1 MAVIFKTLVASASF
15 EMTEQDDLD
24 SSIGRCKSHAKRLTL
39 LAICS
44 SSPHQCIGK
53 GMEHWVREF
62 YSAGYTIFKEGDLGN
77 IAYLIE
83 RGSIR
88 ISSYRT
94 GKEQDLALLKEGDM
108 FGEIALIDRR
118 ARTATAT
125 ATEETTLI
133 PISRDLVVNKL
144 KQSDPLLSYILQV
157 VVERWRESMGGV
169 AQKSDAQYAEENDI
183 SNLKTFAIDQLKI
196 AQSLSDAI
204 NRDEFLMYYQPVVHL
219 HNRQLA
225 GFEAL
230 IRWNQPDMGFISPV
244 GFIGVAENTGLIVPM
259 GRWVLKTSLAA
270 LAGFQAEMDAHHPN
284 AIPLFMS
291 INVSARQL
299 QEHNEVEALIE
310 IIKESGVNPKL
321 IKLEITESALIGNP
335 ELAAEALKKL
345 KALDLLIAID
355 DFGTGY
361 SSLNYLSQF
370 PIDTL
375 KIDQSFVFSML
386 AHEGSRRI
394 TKAIASMA
402 HDLEMN
408 CIAEG
413 IEQEADIPV
422 LQQMRVEYGQGYF
435 FAKPYAQDQVPGYIK
450 NSGGGIAH

>member
-1 MAVIFKTLVASASF
+1 M
-15 EMTEQDDLD
+15 D
-24 SSIGRCKSHAKRLTL
+24 
-39 LAICS
+39 
-44 SSPHQCIGK
+44 
-53 GMEHWVREF
+53 HWVREY
-62 YSAGYTIFKEGDLGN
+62 YSAGHTIFKEGDLGD

-83 RGSIR
+83 RGAIR
-88 ISSYRT
+88 ISSRRT
-94 GKEQDLALLKEGDM
+94 GQEKDFALLKEGDM

-133 PISRDLVVNKL
+133 PISRDLVVSKL

-157 VVERWRESMGGV
+157 VVERWRESIGGG
-169 AQKSDAQYAEENDI
+169 ALKTDAQIAEENEI

-204 NRDEFLMYYQPVVHL
+204 DRDEFLMYYQPVVHL

-230 IRWNQPDMGFISPV
+230 IRWNQPDMGFMSPV

-259 GRWVLKTSLAA
+259 GRWILKTALNA
-270 LAGFQAEMDAHHPN
+270 LAGFQAEMDAHHPG
-284 AIPLFMS
+284 APKLFMS

-299 QEHNEVEALIE
+299 QEPNEVETMIE
-310 IIKESGVNPKL
+310 IIQQSGVAPQR
-321 IKLEITESALIGNP
+321 IKLEVTESALIGNP
-335 ELAAEALKKL
+335 SVAAEALNKL

-375 KIDQSFVFSML
+375 KIDQSFVFTML

-422 LQQMRVEYGQGYF
+422 LQGMGVEYGQGYY
-435 FAKPYAQDQVPGYIK
+435 FAKPYPQTQIPDFIQK
-450 NSGGGIAH
+450 RGGGIAPT

>member
-1 MAVIFKTLVASASF
+1 M
-15 EMTEQDDLD
+15 D
-24 SSIGRCKSHAKRLTL
+24 
-39 LAICS
+39 
-44 SSPHQCIGK
+44 
-53 GMEHWVREF
+53 HWVREY
-62 YSAGYTIFKEGDLGN
+62 YSAGHTIFKEGDLGD

-83 RGSIR
+83 RGAIR
-88 ISSYRT
+88 ISSRRT
-94 GKEQDLALLKEGDM
+94 GQEKDFALLKEGDM

-133 PISRDLVVNKL
+133 PISRDLVVSKL

-157 VVERWRESMGGV
+157 VVERWRESIGGG
-169 AQKSDAQYAEENDI
+169 ALKTDAQIAEENEI

-204 NRDEFLMYYQPVVHL
+204 DRDEFLMYYQPVVHL

-230 IRWNQPDMGFISPV
+230 IRWNQPDMGFMSPV

-259 GRWVLKTSLAA
+259 GRWILKTALNA
-270 LAGFQAEMDAHHPN
+270 LAGFQAEMDAHHPG
-284 AIPLFMS
+284 APKLFMS

-299 QEHNEVEALIE
+299 QEPNEVETMIE
-310 IIKESGVNPKL
+310 IIQQSGVAPQR
-321 IKLEITESALIGNP
+321 IKLEVTESALIGNP
-335 ELAAEALKKL
+335 SVAAEALNKL

-375 KIDQSFVFSML
+375 KIDQSFVFTML
-386 AHEGSRRI
+386 THEGSRRI

-422 LQQMRVEYGQGYF
+422 LQGMGVEYGQGYY
-435 FAKPYAQDQVPGYIK
+435 FAKPYPQAQIPDFIQK
-450 NSGGGIAH
+450 RGGGLSSC

>member
-1 MAVIFKTLVASASF
+1 M
-15 EMTEQDDLD
+15 D
-24 SSIGRCKSHAKRLTL
+24 
-39 LAICS
+39 
-44 SSPHQCIGK
+44 
-53 GMEHWVREF
+53 HWVREY
-62 YSAGYTIFKEGDLGN
+62 YSAGHTIFKEGDLGD

-83 RGSIR
+83 RGAIR
-88 ISSYRT
+88 ISSRRT
-94 GKEQDLALLKEGDM
+94 GQEKDFALLKEGDM

-133 PISRDLVVNKL
+133 PISRDLVVSKL

-157 VVERWRESMGGV
+157 VVERWRESIGGG
-169 AQKSDAQYAEENDI
+169 ALKTDAQIAEENEI

-204 NRDEFLMYYQPVVHL
+204 DRDEFLMYYQPVVHL

-230 IRWNQPDMGFISPV
+230 IRWNQPDMGFMSPV

-259 GRWVLKTSLAA
+259 GRWILKTALNA
-270 LAGFQAEMDAHHPN
+270 LAGFQAEMDAHHPG
-284 AIPLFMS
+284 APKLFMS

-299 QEHNEVEALIE
+299 QEPNEVETMIE
-310 IIKESGVNPKL
+310 IIQQSGVAPQR
-321 IKLEITESALIGNP
+321 IKLEVTESALIGNP
-335 ELAAEALKKL
+335 SVAAEALNKL

-375 KIDQSFVFSML
+375 KIDQSFVFTML

-422 LQQMRVEYGQGYF
+422 LQGMGVEYGQGYY
-435 FAKPYAQDQVPGYIK
+435 FAKPYPQAQIPDFIQK
-450 NSGGGIAH
+450 RGGGLGSS

>member
-1 MAVIFKTLVASASF
+1 M
-15 EMTEQDDLD
+15 D
-24 SSIGRCKSHAKRLTL
+24 
-39 LAICS
+39 
-44 SSPHQCIGK
+44 
-53 GMEHWVREF
+53 HWVREY
-62 YSAGYTIFKEGDLGN
+62 YSAGHTIFKEGDLGD

-83 RGSIR
+83 RGAIR
-88 ISSYRT
+88 ISSRRT
-94 GKEQDLALLKEGDM
+94 GQEKDFALLKEGDM

-133 PISRDLVVNKL
+133 PISRDLVVSKL

-157 VVERWRESMGGV
+157 VVERWRESIGGG
-169 AQKSDAQYAEENDI
+169 ALKTDAQIAEENEI

-204 NRDEFLMYYQPVVHL
+204 ERDEFLMYYQPVVHM

-230 IRWNQPDMGFISPV
+230 IRWNQPDMGFMSPV

-259 GRWVLKTSLAA
+259 GRWILKTALNA
-270 LAGFQAEMDAHHPN
+270 LAGFQAEMDAHHPG
-284 AIPLFMS
+284 APKLFMS

-299 QEHNEVEALIE
+299 QEPNEVETMID
-310 IIKESGVNPKL
+310 IIQQSGVAPQR
-321 IKLEITESALIGNP
+321 IKLEVTESALIGNP
-335 ELAAEALKKL
+335 SVAAEALNKL

-375 KIDQSFVFSML
+375 KIDQSFVFTML

-422 LQQMRVEYGQGYF
+422 LQGMGVEYGQGYY
-435 FAKPYAQDQVPGYIK
+435 FAKPYPQAQIPDFIQK
-450 NSGGGIAH
+450 RGGGLGAK

>member
-1 MAVIFKTLVASASF
+1 M
-15 EMTEQDDLD
+15 D
-24 SSIGRCKSHAKRLTL
+24 
-39 LAICS
+39 
-44 SSPHQCIGK
+44 
-53 GMEHWVREF
+53 HWIREF
-62 YSAGYTIFKEGDLGN
+62 YSAGHTIFKEGDFGQ

-83 RGSIR
+83 RGAIR
-88 ISSYRT
+88 ISSYRS
-94 GKEQDLALLKEGDM
+94 GHDQDIALLKEGDM

-133 PISRDLVVNKL
+133 PISRDLVVSKL

-157 VVERWRESMGGV
+157 VVERWRESMGGIPL
-169 AQKSDAQYAEENDI
+169 KTDAQLAEENDI

-204 NRDEFLMYYQPVVHL
+204 ERNEFLLYYQPVVHL
-219 HNRQLA
+219 HNRQLG

-230 IRWNQPDMGFISPV
+230 IRWNQPDMGFVSPV
-244 GFIGVAENTGLIVPM
+244 GFIGVAENTGLIVPI
-259 GRWVLKTSLAA
+259 GRWVLKTALAA
-270 LAGFQAEMDAHHPN
+270 LAEFQSDMDKHHPD
-284 AIPLFMS
+284 APRLFMS

-299 QEHNEVEALIE
+299 QEQDEVETLID
-310 IIKESGVNPKL
+310 IIRASGVDPKR
-321 IKLEITESALIGNP
+321 IKLEVTESALIGNP
-335 ELAAEALKKL
+335 MVAAEALNKL

-375 KIDQSFVFSML
+375 KIDQSFVFAML
-386 AHEGSRRI
+386 EHDGSRRI

-413 IEQEADIPV
+413 IEQEADVPI
-422 LQQMRVEYGQGYF
+422 LQSMKVEYGQGYF
-435 FAKPYAQDQVPGYIK
+435 FSKPRAQDQVLDYISK
-450 NSGGGIAH
+450 RGGGASVA

>member
-1 MAVIFKTLVASASF
+1 M
-15 EMTEQDDLD
+15 D
-24 SSIGRCKSHAKRLTL
+24 
-39 LAICS
+39 
-44 SSPHQCIGK
+44 
-53 GMEHWVREF
+53 HWIREF
-62 YSAGYTIFKEGDLGN
+62 YSAGNTIFNEGDFGQ

-83 RGSIR
+83 RGAIR
-88 ISSYRT
+88 ISSYRS
-94 GKEQDLALLKEGDM
+94 GQDQDIALLNEGDM

-133 PISRDLVVNKL
+133 PISRDLVVSKL

-157 VVERWRESMGGV
+157 VVERWRESMGGIPL
-169 AQKSDAQYAEENDI
+169 KTDAQLAEENDI
-183 SNLKTFAIDQLKI
+183 SSLKTFAIDQLKI
-196 AQSLSDAI
+196 AQNLSDAI
-204 NRDEFLMYYQPVVHL
+204 ERNEFLLYYQPVVHL
-219 HNRQLA
+219 HNRQLG

-230 IRWNQPDMGFISPV
+230 IRWNQPDMGFVSPV
-244 GFIGVAENTGLIVPM
+244 GFIGVAENTGLIVPI
-259 GRWVLKTSLAA
+259 GRWVLKTALAA
-270 LAGFQAEMDAHHPN
+270 LAEFQSDMDEHHPG
-284 AIPLFMS
+284 APRLFMS

-299 QEHNEVEALIE
+299 QEQDEVETLID
-310 IIKESGVNPKL
+310 IIRASGVDPKR
-321 IKLEITESALIGNP
+321 IKLEVTESALIGNP
-335 ELAAEALKKL
+335 MVAAEALNKL
-345 KALDLLIAID
+345 KELDLLIAID

-375 KIDQSFVFSML
+375 KIDQSFVFAML
-386 AHEGSRRI
+386 EHDGSRRI

-422 LQQMRVEYGQGYF
+422 LQSMGVEYGQGYF
-435 FAKPYAQDQVPGYIK
+435 FSKPRAQEQVQDYISK
-450 NSGGGIAH
+450 RGGGTSTA

>member
-1 MAVIFKTLVASASF
+1 M
-15 EMTEQDDLD
+15 D
-24 SSIGRCKSHAKRLTL
+24 
-39 LAICS
+39 
-44 SSPHQCIGK
+44 
-53 GMEHWVREF
+53 HWVREY
-62 YSAGYTIFKEGDLGN
+62 YSAGHTIFKEGDLGD

-83 RGSIR
+83 RGAIR
-88 ISSYRT
+88 ISSRRT
-94 GKEQDLALLKEGDM
+94 GQEKDFALLKEGDM
-108 FGEIALIDRR
+108 LGEIALIDRR

-133 PISRDLVVNKL
+133 PISRDLVVSKL

-157 VVERWRESMGGV
+157 VVERWRESIGGG
-169 AQKSDAQYAEENDI
+169 ALKTDAQIAEENEI

-204 NRDEFLMYYQPVVHL
+204 DRDEFLMYYQPVVHL

-230 IRWNQPDMGFISPV
+230 IRWSQPDMGFMSPV

-259 GRWVLKTSLAA
+259 GRWILKTALNA
-270 LAGFQAEMDAHHPN
+270 LAGFQAEMDAHHPG
-284 AIPLFMS
+284 APKLFMS

-299 QEHNEVEALIE
+299 QEPNEVETMIE
-310 IIKESGVNPKL
+310 IIQQSGVAPQR
-321 IKLEITESALIGNP
+321 IKLEVTESALIGNP
-335 ELAAEALKKL
+335 SVAAEALNKL

-375 KIDQSFVFSML
+375 KIDQSFVFTML

-422 LQQMRVEYGQGYF
+422 LQGMGVEYGQGYY
-435 FAKPYAQDQVPGYIK
+435 FAKPYPQAQIPDFIQK
-450 NSGGGIAH
+450 RGGGLGSS